1 MSLRPISARKVIK
14 ALSKVG
20 FRVVRRRG
28 SHVVLKHED
37 GRVTVVPI
45 HAGEKIGR
53 GLLLKIIKDAKLS
66 REEFLKLLNEV

>member
-1 MSLRPISARKVIK
+1 LSLKPVSARKVIK

-20 FRVVRRRG
+20 FRVIRRRG

-45 HAGEKIGR
+45 HAGER
-53 GLLLKIIKDAKLS
+53 SA
-66 REEFLKLLNEV
+66 EAYF

>member
-1 MSLRPISARKVIK
+1 LSLRPISARKVIK

-20 FRVVRRRG
+20 FSVVRRRG

-45 HAGEKIGR
+45 HAGER
-53 GLLLKIIKDAKLS
+53 SA
-66 REEFLKLLNEV
+66 EAYF